1 MKKLSVALAVAL
13 VMGGCSSIPGS
24 HNSGITPPADATAPI
39 KETKISTTFTDEGV
53 KIVYT
58 TLGKLER
65 IEVTGQ
71 APAWKRNVNVI
82 AEGDAMDKL
91 VKFIHGKNVSSDR
104 RVKIMSKAIDNAS
117 DITVNKFKS
126 NDGMFDVT
134 DKEIEADINNNRNNE
149 GSQKDNTAK
158 RNARIVD
165 QTMVEAVTEIT
176 SKGFLYG
183 VRKVGETI
191 KDDGKTY
198 VAVYQWSE
206 QDANTASQ
214 ARDAMRKHQR

>member
-1 MKKLSVALAVAL
+1 MKKLSFAIAVAL
-13 VMGGCSSIPGS
+13 VITGCSSVPGS
-24 HNSGITPPADATAPI
+24 HNNGITPSADATAPI

-71 APAWKRNVNVI
+71 APAWKRNVNII

-91 VKFIHGKNVSSDR
+91 VKFVHGKNVSSER
-104 RVKIMSKAIDNAS
+104 RIKIMSKAMDNAS

-126 NDGMFDVT
+126 NDGMFDTT
-134 DKEIEADINNNRNNE
+134 DKELEADINNNRNNE

-165 QTMVEAVTEIT
+165 HTMTEAVTEIT

-183 VRKVGETI
+183 VRKIGESI

-206 QDANTASQ
+206 QDATTAAQ
-214 ARDAMRKHQR
+214 VRDSMRKNQR

>member
-1 MKKLSVALAVAL
+1 MKKLSIAAAIALAL
-13 VMGGCSSIPGS
+13 VGCSSMPGKQ
-24 HNSGITPPADATAPI
+24 NTGITPPADATAPI

-71 APAWKRNVNVI
+71 APAWKRNVNI
-82 AEGDAMDKL
+82 LAEGDAMDKL
-91 VKFIHGKNVSSDR
+91 VKFVHGKNVSSER

-117 DITVNKFKS
+117 DVTVNKFKS
-126 NDGMFDVT
+126 NDGTFDTT
-134 DKEIEADINNNRNNE
+134 DKELEADINNNRNNE
-149 GSQKDNTAK
+149 ASQKDNTAK
-158 RNARIVD
+158 RNARVVD
-165 QTMVEAVTEIT
+165 QTVTEAVTEIT
-176 SKGFLYG
+176 SKGFLHG
-183 VRKVGETI
+183 VRKIGESI

-206 QDANTASQ
+206 QDANIAAQ
-214 ARDAMRKHQR
+214 VRDSMRKNQR